1 MKTRYHNEITQQAL
15 SGNFSTHALN
25 AVIKANIQQ
34 DKIIYM
40 LGHDHFHVDGNAF
53 NESFEYI
60 TEQEGMVLDGI
71 EHCNVS
77 SARSALGRMLHTW
90 QDFYSHSNYVK
101 LWLAKV
107 GDAAP
112 QYIVHDDEEILQ
124 HPDLISGNNYGLMEF
139 FAMIPVISCLIKPL
153 MPQDSH
159 AQMNLDGPSAGT
171 LFNFAYWAAFKRT
184 VFIFNGIMLQ
194 LSEKDISQKQISQ
207 FLGK

>member
-1 MKTRYHNEITQQAL
+1 MKTRYHIEITQQAL
-15 SGNFSTHALN
+15 SGYFSTHALN
-25 AVIKANIQQ
+25 DVIKANIQQ

-60 TEQEGMVLDGI
+60 AKQEEMVLDGI
-71 EHCNVS
+71 EGFNVS

-90 QDFYSHSNYVK
+90 QDFYSHSNYVQ

-107 GDAAP
+107 GNTSP
-112 QYIVHDDEEILQ
+112 QDIVYDDEVILH
-124 HPDLISGNNYGLMEF
+124 HPDLVSGKNYGLMEL
-139 FAMIPVISCLIKPL
+139 FALIPIISHLIIPL

-159 AQMNLDGPSAGT
+159 AQMNLDGPNAGP
-171 LFNFAYWAAFKRT
+171 LFQFAYWAAFKRT
-184 VFIFNGIMLQ
+184 VSIFNGIMLQ
-194 LSEKDISQKQISQ
+194 LNAKDISQKQISQ